1 MDSHHFGSMHAMKQ
15 QKWTI
20 GLVWML
26 TVMGVT
32 SSANA
37 DEYLNGIEWKEP
49 AVFVFC
55 PLFFPGQS

>member
-1 MDSHHFGSMHAMKQ
+1 MHAMKQ